1 MPGATGQDAGEART
15 SIDALVE
22 LLRVKGKSELNTIAV
37 QLGADPKIVE
47 RWAKVLEGGGMA
59 RISYEVGRMYLEPIV
74 IGKEEVQSVKVKLG
88 ARESILGQSANVQRA
103 ELDKFAEKITG
114 LSMSVA
120 NIEGVYRQRMPEVQ
134 LMLAEINKSYA
145 QVEAEQKGIA
155 MIKQNVEAT
164 YGDVNRRINDLSSKI
179 DMLTAA
185 GGEKGVA
192 ANIDKVNELLKR
204 SSAAMSEIE
213 ELRKTKDR
221 FFESM
226 KKSIDSQVG
235 EFNRQLDSTSSEI
248 ELRLKVDTQQI
259 QNIANSVNNQ
269 ASVTKNLASQIKE
282 FKRHSESAKRTL
294 NSARVEFSD
303 KYQKLNENIYRNGK
317 IVESNSAAVLEKIGT
332 LKSAFG
338 DVSKLDDTVR
348 GLRRDV
354 EDMNKQIA
362 ESKAEL
368 SNISDGLRALNAP
381 NLSVEQRAEL
391 VDQLADKD
399 RSTKIKVAR
408 IGKKIDDANKRLNSE
423 EV

>member
-22 LLRVKGKSELNTIAV
+22 LLRTKGKSELNTIAV

-47 RWAKVLEGGGMA
+47 RWAKVLESGGMA

-88 ARESILGQSANVQRA
+88 ARESILEQSTNVQRA
-103 ELDKFAEKITG
+103 ELDKFAERITG

-120 NIEGVYRQRMPEVQ
+120 NIESVYRQRMPEVQ
-134 LMLAEINKSYA
+134 LMLAEINKAYA
-145 QVEAEQKGIA
+145 MVESEQKGVNT
-155 MIKQNVEAT
+155 IKQSVETA

-185 GGEKGVA
+185 GGEKGVS
-192 ANIDKVNELLKR
+192 ANIDKVNELLKK
-204 SSAAMSEIE
+204 SSAAISEIE

-226 KKSIDSQVG
+226 KKSMDAQAR
-235 EFNRQLDSTSSEI
+235 EFNRQLDATSTEI
-248 ELRLKVDTQQI
+248 ESRLKLGTQQI
-259 QNIANSVNNQ
+259 AAIAGSVSNQ
-269 ASVTKNLASQIKE
+269 ASTTKDLATQIRE

-294 NSARVEFSD
+294 NSARIAFSD
-303 KYQKLNENIYRNGK
+303 RYQKLNESIYKNSK
-317 IVESNSAAVLEKIGT
+317 IVDSNSATILEKIGT
-332 LKSAFG
+332 LKNAFG
-338 DVSKLDDTVR
+338 EVSKLDDTVR

-354 EDMNKQIA
+354 EDINKQVA
-362 ESKAEL
+362 ETKTEL
-368 SNISDGLRALNAP
+368 TDISEALKALNNA
-381 NLSVEQRAEL
+381 NLSVEQRAEV
-391 VDQLADKD
+391 VDQLSDKD
-399 RSTKIKVAR
+399 RSTRAKVTR
-408 IGKKIDDANKRLNSE
+408 IGKKIEDTNKKLSSE